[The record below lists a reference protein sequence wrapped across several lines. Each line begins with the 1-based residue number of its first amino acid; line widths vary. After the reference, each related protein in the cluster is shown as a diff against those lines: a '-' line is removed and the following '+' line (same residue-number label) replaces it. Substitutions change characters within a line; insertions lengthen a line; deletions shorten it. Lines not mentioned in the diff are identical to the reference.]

1 MTISMRP
8 FIADPDAWPDGA
20 PEGGARPARGRVGLD
35 LRVGATAAARAS
47 VRSVC
52 DGRLVT
58 DADVI
63 DARATRPTT
72 GPRVNFHMGS

>member
-1 MTISMRP
+1 MTVSMRP
-8 FIADPDAWPDGA
+8 STAEPRTSPDGV

-35 LRVGATAAARAS
+35 LRVDATAPARAS

-63 DARATRPTT
+63 DARATRRTA
-72 GPRVNFHMGS
+72 GARVNFHMGG